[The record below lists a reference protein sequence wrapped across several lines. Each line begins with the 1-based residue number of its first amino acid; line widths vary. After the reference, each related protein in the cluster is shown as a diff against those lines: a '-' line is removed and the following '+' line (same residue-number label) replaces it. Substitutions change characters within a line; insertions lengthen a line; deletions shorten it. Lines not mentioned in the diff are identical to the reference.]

1 VQASLDKSMQ
11 PEGGDMIT
19 RSDRPQMRRRWNRVA
34 AAGCAVI
41 SSVLLLLAASSG
53 MAAPTGNYKL
63 SVLETT
69 PGFFDLPLWT
79 MMNDGEA
86 AANHLELT
94 LAQFQTGGG
103 TTSQVFAG
111 GTGDLMMGG
120 MDLPVRLMQT
130 KTVDVT
136 VIATMLQRGVFILV
150 SKAGSPYHTLQSLRG
165 QIVGIS
171 GPGAF
176 SEFALHTA
184 LKGAGMSPNDVQIAA
199 LGGTAA
205 QYAALTSGKAA
216 AVQLQSPILETA
228 QSNHTVQ
235 TVYDFRV
242 EQGLQASLVFTARTA
257 AVRANPAPYQVFMR
271 TYRQIMNR
279 FRTDPAYAMKMA
291 TAEWGATTSAADLQS
306 QLAAYLTNPGIW
318 SPDCVYTVVLY
329 TNTRQLLL
337 DSGLFTVDGFP
348 TYRQLTQY
356 APPL

>member
-1 VQASLDKSMQ
+1 MTTRA
-11 PEGGDMIT
+11 GG
-19 RSDRPQMRRRWNRVA
+19 RRAYVGWNRLA
-34 AAGCAVI
+34 AACAAAACAVF
-41 SSVLLLLAASSG
+41 LFGTTSG
-53 MAAPTGNYKL
+53 IAAPAGDYNL

-79 MMNDGEA
+79 MMNDGYA
-86 AANHLELT
+86 KANHLNLT

-111 GTGDLMMGG
+111 GTGDIMMGG
-120 MDLPVRLMQT
+120 MDLPVRLLQT

-136 VIATMLQRGVFILV
+136 VFAAMLQRGVFILV

-165 QIVGIS
+165 QVVGIS

-184 LKGAGMSPNDVQIAA
+184 LKKAGMNPDDVQIAA
-199 LGGTAA
+199 LGGTPA
-205 QYAALTSGKAA
+205 QYAALISGKAA

-228 QSNHTVQ
+228 LNDHSVQ
-235 TVYDFRV
+235 TIYDFRV

-257 AVRANPAPYQVFMR
+257 ALRANPAPYTAFMR
-271 TYRQIMNR
+271 AYRQVMTR

-291 TAEWGATTSAADLQS
+291 TAEWGATTSAANLQI
-306 QLAAYLTNPGIW
+306 QLDAYLRNPGVW
-318 SPDCVYTVVLY
+318 SLDCVYTVVLY
-329 TNTRQLLL
+329 NNTRELLL
-337 DSGLFTVDGFP
+337 DSGLFQEAGFP
-348 TYRQLTQY
+348 TFHQLTQY

>member
-1 VQASLDKSMQ
+1 
-11 PEGGDMIT
+11 MIT
-19 RSDRPQMRRRWNRVA
+19 RSDRPQMRRRWNRAA

-53 MAAPTGNYKL
+53 MAAPTGTYKL

-150 SKAGSPYHTLQSLRG
+150 AKAGSPYHTLQSLRG

-337 DSGLFTVDGFP
+337 DSGLFTADGFP